1 MIRTKLL
8 GRVFIAMI
16 LFTAG
21 LHSQSTQ
28 PAAVAVRAGRLFDSK
43 TGQLLTKQVVLIQGE
58 RITDVGPEDRVKIP
72 DGAQVIDLSQATVMP
87 GLIDG
92 HTHMYDSLSA
102 GGRVNTS
109 REAWTILAVKEAQ
122 TDLRAGFTAARDVG
136 THGEGYGDVDIR
148 NAINKGMIEGPRMQV
163 ATRGIGASGSDYIG
177 VPGINLT
184 GGNQSVVGP
193 AQARD
198 VVREQIRYG
207 ADLIKIF
214 PAGGYSFSSTGELFV
229 EPTLTLE
236 EVQAIVDEAH
246 RHHRKVASHAYGG
259 EGLRNSV
266 IAGVDTIEHG
276 QALDESEFTM
286 MIQKGIYWDVT
297 GYRYSLPE
305 FVERDRKDTGGK
317 YDLPSIF
324 AKTFQLGL
332 STKVKMMF
340 GSGVDGDPYKHG
352 EQYTEFEWLVS
363 HGMAPAKAIQLAT
376 SVDAEV
382 MGWQDDIGSLEKG
395 KYADL
400 VAVSG
405 NPIQDI
411 TEMRRI
417 KFVMKGG
424 KVVRNDM
431 K

>member
-8 GRVFIAMI
+8 AAAFFATIA
-16 LFTAG
+16 FTAS
-21 LHSQSTQ
+21 LHSQTAQ
-28 PAAVAVRAGRLFDSK
+28 TVAVRAGQMFDSK
-43 TGQLLTKQVVLIQGE
+43 TGQLLAKQVVLIQGE

-72 DGAQVIDLSQATVMP
+72 DGAQIIDLSQATVLP
-87 GLIDG
+87 GLIDA
-92 HTHMYDSLSA
+92 HTHVYDSLSA

-109 REAWTILAVKEAQ
+109 KEAWTIIAVKNAR

-136 THGEGYGDVDIR
+136 THGEGYGDVDVR
-148 NAINKGMIEGPRMQV
+148 NAINKGLIEGPRMQV
-163 ATRGIGASGSDYIG
+163 ATRGIGGAGSDYIG

-184 GGNQSVVGP
+184 AGQQTITGP
-193 AQARD
+193 LQARE

-214 PAGGYSFSSTGELFV
+214 PAGGYSFSPTGELFV
-229 EPTLTLE
+229 EPMLTLE

-246 RHHRKVASHAYGG
+246 RHHRSVASHAYGG
-259 EGLRNSV
+259 DGLRYSV
-266 IAGVDTIEHG
+266 EAGVDTIEHG
-276 QALDESEFTM
+276 QALDESEMSM

-305 FVERDRKDTGGK
+305 IVEHDRKATGGK

-324 AKTFQLGL
+324 EKTFQMGL
-332 STKVKMMF
+332 AMKVKMMF
-340 GSGVDGDPYKHG
+340 GSGVDGDPYAHG
-352 EQYTEFEWLVS
+352 DQYTEFEWLVK

-382 MGWQDDIGSLEKG
+382 MGWQNDIGSLEKG

-400 VAVSG
+400 IAVSG
-405 NPIQDI
+405 DPLKDI
-411 TEMRRI
+411 SELQRV

-424 KVVRNDM
+424 KVVRNDL